1 MKRRPFI
8 FLLCIGFY
16 LNWYSSHVNRLM
28 QYLTF
33 EEYFTLLQDDNGK
46 SFAQALNVVKFH
58 SALFKLIYTRLP
70 KEFIVSFRRCN
81 TCSLSFH
88 GRLFPIHVGVK
99 QLIADLSGGAHI
111 SRSLT
116 YLTKEEAYLTKLR
129 VSHKRG
135 TIVLCL
141 HQGHPSLG
149 MTFITSA

>member
-1 MKRRPFI
+1 M
-8 FLLCIGFY
+8 
-16 LNWYSSHVNRLM
+16 
-28 QYLTF
+28 
-33 EEYFTLLQDDNGK
+33 
-46 SFAQALNVVKFH
+46 NVVKFH
-58 SALFKLIYTRLP
+58 SALFKLMYTRLP

-129 VSHKRG
+129 ESHKRG

-149 MTFITSA
+149 MTFITSVRKSASQLIRKRQLNSSAVNLLKRRGYPLVDPIFRG

>member
-1 MKRRPFI
+1 
-8 FLLCIGFY
+8 
-16 LNWYSSHVNRLM
+16 M
-28 QYLTF
+28 QYLAF
-33 EEYFTLLQDDNGK
+33 EEYFTLLQDDK
-46 SFAQALNVVKFH
+46 SFAQAINVVKFH
-58 SALFKLIYTRLP
+58 SALFKLMFTRLP

-116 YLTKEEAYLTKLR
+116 YLTNEEAYLTKLR
-129 VSHKRG
+129 ESYKRG